1 MAKTGSPQTVL
12 IVEDD
17 ESMREAIEHLL
28 SVAGFRTVGY
38 ESAEALLGEV
48 ATENP
53 LCVISDLK
61 LPAMSGLDLLTE
73 LGRGAGHPPVILVTA
88 YESASS
94 RQEAARRGASAYL
107 VKPFASGALLAAINA
122 IAANKFEGTGSP
134 RCGT

>member
-1 MAKTGSPQTVL
+1 MAKRCSPQAVV

-28 SVAGFRTVGY
+28 GVAGFRTVGY
-38 ESAEALLGEV
+38 ESAEALLREV
-48 ATENP
+48 ATENA
-53 LCVISDLK
+53 LCVVSDLN

-73 LGRGAGHPPVILVTA
+73 LRRNVGHLPVIIITA
-88 YESASS
+88 HDSASS

-107 VKPFASGALLAAINA
+107 AKPFASAALLAAIDE
-122 IAANKFEGTGSP
+122 IAANNFEGTRSP